1 MPGNIYEQ
9 LLLTI
14 EAEIN
19 AREQQH
25 ILGIKLILR
34 DNCIDANLQS
44 ID

>member
-9 LLLTI
+9 LLLAFEETI
-14 EAEIN
+14 N
-19 AREQQH
+19 TRKQQLL
-25 ILGIKLILR
+25 LGIKIILR

>member
-14 EAEIN
+14 EAEIK
-19 AREQQH
+19 AREKQLL
-25 ILGIKLILR
+25 LGIKLMLR
-34 DNCIDANLQS
+34 DNCIDADQKS